1 MKKTVKAL
9 RVIVLAALFA
19 LVPISVMAGSDHHG
33 GGHHGGGHH
42 GGGQSVPEPTTL
54 LLLAAGGGIMMV
66 KKFRK
71 K

>member
-9 RVIVLAALFA
+9 RVIVLSAFFA
-19 LVPISVMAGSDHHG
+19 LVPMSVMAGGFLPGPPG
-33 GGHHGGGHH
+33 GGGGNGGGC
-42 GGGQSVPEPTTL
+42 GVPEPSTL